1 MRHPERRPGAP
12 IYAHQAGPEHIGQ
25 RVSMRYMTHDP
36 DGPRPTDVVGMLR
49 RWDPSGRVAVERRDG
64 SVAEFD
70 VDAIVASR
78 LLHGEPSARKRRTG
92 EGPD

>member
-1 MRHPERRPGAP
+1 MNGPDPRPGP
-12 IYAHQAGPEHIGQ
+12 VYANEAGPDHIGR
-25 RVSMRYMTHDP
+25 RVSMRYMSQEP

-64 SVAEFD
+64 SLADFD
-70 VDAIVASR
+70 VDAIIASR
-78 LLHGEPSARKRRTG
+78 LLSDQPPTRRRRTG

>member
-1 MRHPERRPGAP
+1 MKYPERRPGAT
-12 IYAHQAGPEHIGQ
+12 YANEAGPDHIG
-25 RVSMRYMTHDP
+25 RRISMRYMSQEP

-70 VDAIVASR
+70 VDAIIASR
-78 LLHGEPSARKRRTG
+78 LLSNEPPTRRRRTG